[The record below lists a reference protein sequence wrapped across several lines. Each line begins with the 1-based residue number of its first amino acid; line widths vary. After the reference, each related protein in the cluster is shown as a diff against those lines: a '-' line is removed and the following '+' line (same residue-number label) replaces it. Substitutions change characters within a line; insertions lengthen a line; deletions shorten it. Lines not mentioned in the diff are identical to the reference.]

1 MLLVIA
7 ARISDMVAEVHSFYS
22 YSVLGAL
29 IFFFLYFFYKL
40 SAVKIQFLIAFVEI
54 ILKGRGI

>member
-1 MLLVIA
+1 
-7 ARISDMVAEVHSFYS
+7 MVAEVHSFYS
-22 YSVLGAL
+22 YSVSDAL
-29 IFFFLYFFYKL
+29 IFHFFSLGFYKL